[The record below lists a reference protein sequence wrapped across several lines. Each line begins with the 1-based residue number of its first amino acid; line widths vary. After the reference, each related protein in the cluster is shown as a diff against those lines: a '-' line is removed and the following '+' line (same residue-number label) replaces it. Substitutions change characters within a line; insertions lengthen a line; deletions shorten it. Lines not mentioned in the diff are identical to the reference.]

1 ANGGPPLTTLTTRWV
16 LPPRPR
22 TADCSASCPRPRPCR
37 PPRSPPWRPPR
48 ALLLLVLSSRRP
60 EAAGPL
66 FRCCAAIFRSS
77 SRPVSGRR
85 SQRQAGLASAVGDG
99 GHAAVVLVAAAVE
112 HDGVDPGGLRTLA
125 DQGPDGASL
134 VRLAAVRAAQ
144 VRLPGRGRRE
154 GPAQAVVDDLHED
167 VARRAGDHQTGA
179 LGGADDAATD
189 PQVTPAARAQLA
201 AAVALG
207 VLECVTHDHLPA
219 FPALRTTVSSAYR
232 TPLPL

>member
-16 LPPRPR
+16 LPPRSR
-22 TADCSASCPRPRPCR
+22 HADFSASCPRPRPCR

-99 GHAAVVLVAAAVE
+99 GHATVVLVAAAVV
-112 HDGVDPGGLRTLA
+112 HDGADPGGLRALA
-125 DQGPDGASL
+125 DQGPDGAGL

-144 VRLPGRGRRE
+144 VRLHGPGWRD
-154 GPAQAVVDDLHED
+154 GPAMAVVDELQAPL
-167 VARRAGDHQTGA
+167 ARRA
-179 LGGADDAATD
+179 
-189 PQVTPAARAQLA
+189 
-201 AAVALG
+201 
-207 VLECVTHDHLPA
+207 
-219 FPALRTTVSSAYR
+219 
-232 TPLPL
+232 